1 LHNLSVAFI
10 EKKNKAK
17 IDARK
22 TMIKKPDDLPD
33 CRIEKGRIKAAKEVE
48 NVFESNKSKN

>member
-1 LHNLSVAFI
+1 
-10 EKKNKAK
+10 
-17 IDARK
+17 
-22 TMIKKPDDLPD
+22 MIKKPDDLPD